1 MVEYGINFYQIIEI
15 IIKVEPTC
23 CSHEYMFLP
32 FYTQPSQLFLN
43 HKEKIYNSMRQINF
57 FLKCPKKGET
67 NYPQIRK

>member
-43 HKEKIYNSMRQINF
+43 HKEKIYI
-57 FLKCPKKGET
+57 LVWDK
-67 NYPQIRK
+67 